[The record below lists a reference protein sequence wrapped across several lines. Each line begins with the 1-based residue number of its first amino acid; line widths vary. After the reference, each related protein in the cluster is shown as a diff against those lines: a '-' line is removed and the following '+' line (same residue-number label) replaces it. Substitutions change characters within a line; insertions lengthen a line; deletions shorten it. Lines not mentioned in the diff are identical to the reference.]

1 MFQYTFHIQD
11 VEFNDNYEYIAHFL
25 SHEEAGKFIGENLEV
40 GNAVLIVSV
49 KEVPYDEEIF
59 NRVTL

>member
-1 MFQYTFHIQD
+1 MFEYVFHIQD
-11 VEFNDNYEYIAHFL
+11 VEFDDNYEYIAHFL
-25 SHEEAGKFIGENLEV
+25 SYEEASKFIGENLEV

-49 KEVPYDEEIF
+49 KEVPYNEDIL